1 MSGNEKSVKEQI
13 ALLKAAIARK
23 KMEAQPNIHRTTL
36 QPQTNTHQPY
46 YSRESNWRGRG
57 RGRGRGGAPSFGNK
71 TLQVVGSLTH
81 VSPSIPPPSVPAASA
96 ISSRNKT
103 LVLNKS
109 VETAPAPKSI
119 PQFITS
125 GNKLVRAGVV
135 IKKVPDLNDSYK
147 VFKGGITK
155 VFRKPPSKPTFAKS
169 LRGGKRQVMIDGVA
183 FRIDPHG
190 RKLVRVN
197 TEKPGLTSGIP
208 QTSAVPPSFKA
219 TPKRVLIGKRAFVRS
234 KKGNLIP
241 QKTHCLYYQR
251 GKCNLALKCPFIH
264 DPTLRLICRKYLSPA
279 GCPVHPCPLSHTPTP
294 HTTPLCHHFA
304 SKRGCSNASCKYTH
318 VKPKPNAGVCVAFSR
333 DGYCSNG
340 ADCADR
346 HVWVC
351 PDVDAGKICS
361 KGVKCRL
368 PPCILVRKGVDVSK
382 YMKKK
387 DVAAEEEEEEDE
399 MAALVKPDFVVGFQA
414 RKARA
419 VYDGEEAEFDPS
431 LVELDGESSEDDE
444 DGSDQNGDVVNDGDV
459 IDLEWD
465 DSWDMQDAFT
475 AGVQDEEEGDQEEEE
490 EDEDEEEDD
499 EDAADADAMENE

>member
-23 KMEAQPNIHRTTL
+23 KMETQPAIHAHPST
-36 QPQTNTHQPY
+36 QPHHTNTHQPY
-46 YSRESNWRGRG
+46 YSRELYWRGRG

-71 TLQVVGSLTH
+71 TLQVGSTAH
-81 VSPSIPPPSVPAASA
+81 VSPSTPPPSVPAVSA

-109 VETAPAPKSI
+109 DESASVVAAPKNI

-169 LRGGKRQVMIDGVA
+169 LKGGKKQVVIDGVA

-197 TEKPGLTSGIP
+197 TENPRLATGAPQKTS
-208 QTSAVPPSFKA
+208 VPPSFKA

-241 QKTHCLYYQR
+241 QKE
-251 GKCNLALKCPFIH
+251 
-264 DPTLRLICRKYLSPA
+264 
-279 GCPVHPCPLSHTPTP
+279 
-294 HTTPLCHHFA
+294 
-304 SKRGCSNASCKYTH
+304 
-318 VKPKPNAGVCVAFSR
+318 
-333 DGYCSNG
+333 GYCSNG
-340 ADCADR
+340 ADCPDR

-351 PDVDAGKICS
+351 PDVDAGKSCS

-368 PPCILVRKGVDVSK
+368 PPCILIRKGVDVSK

-387 DVAAEEEEEEDE
+387 DVAEEEDPEDE

-414 RKARA
+414 RKARP
-419 VYDGEEAEFDPS
+419 YDGEEAEFDPS

-444 DGSDQNGDVVNDGDV
+444 DGSDQGGLNGDVVNDGDV

-465 DSWDMQDAFT
+465 DSWDMQDAVA
-475 AGVQDEEEGDQEEEE
+475 AGGQGEEVQEEDE
-490 EDEDEEEDD
+490 EDEDEEEEED
-499 EDAADADAMENE
+499 EEAMETE